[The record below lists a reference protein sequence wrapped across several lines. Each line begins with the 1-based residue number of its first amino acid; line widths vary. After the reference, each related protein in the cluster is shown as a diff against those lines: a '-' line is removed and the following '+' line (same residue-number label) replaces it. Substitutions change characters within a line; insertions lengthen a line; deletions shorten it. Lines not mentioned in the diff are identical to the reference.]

1 MPITSAIRALLT
13 YYWSIWYFLAAIL
26 GSMASLF
33 LGAWISSEA
42 SGTPITGG
50 YSFFFTGTQPLI
62 SLALLF
68 ILDARVS
75 EVHYGGLPRQ
85 VYIAWLPSVLR
96 TICRTLL
103 IILVNL
109 LSVLLFDLTMVL
121 SGSKMH
127 SGLATLLCFL
137 TFQSILIALIS
148 STLESLSRPPAA
160 AVISGVL
167 LYFWIVLPRNLADN
181 ATPYISNAVHLVGLN
196 LNGTAISFV
205 DIQEQSNFGFS
216 ALIPVAILII
226 IYVLVAR
233 FRSKGAVRK

>member
-13 YYWSIWYFLAAIL
+13 YYWNIWYFLAAIL

-68 ILDARVS
+68 ILDS

-137 TFQSILIALIS
+137 TFQSILIALIY

-196 LNGTAISFV
+196 LNGTTNSFI

-216 ALIPVAILII
+216 ALIPIAILII
-226 IYVLVAR
+226 IYVLVTR
-233 FRSKGAVRK
+233 FRSEGALRK

>member
-1 MPITSAIRALLT
+1 M
-13 YYWSIWYFLAAIL
+13 
-26 GSMASLF
+26 
-33 LGAWISSEA
+33 
-42 SGTPITGG
+42 
-50 YSFFFTGTQPLI
+50 
-62 SLALLF
+62 
-68 ILDARVS
+68 
-75 EVHYGGLPRQ
+75 PRQ

-137 TFQSILIALIS
+137 TFQSILIALIY

-167 LYFWIVLPRNLADN
+167 LYFWIVLPGNLADN
-181 ATPYISNAVHLVGLN
+181 ATPYIIKRRPLGRAESQMGYRNLVRRYPGAIKFRFLCAYPGSNPNYYLCSCG
-196 LNGTAISFV
+196 
-205 DIQEQSNFGFS
+205 
-216 ALIPVAILII
+216 
-226 IYVLVAR
+226 
-233 FRSKGAVRK
+233 

>member
-13 YYWSIWYFLAAIL
+13 YYWNIWYFLAAIL

-50 YSFFFTGTQPLI
+50 YSFFSGTQPLI

-137 TFQSILIALIS
+137 TLQSILIALIY

-196 LNGTAISFV
+196 LNGTTNSFV
-205 DIQEQSNFGFS
+205 DIQEQSNLGFS
-216 ALIPVAILII
+216 ALIPIAILII
-226 IYVLVAR
+226 IYVLVTR
-233 FRSKGAVRK
+233 FRSEGALRK

>member
-13 YYWSIWYFLAAIL
+13 YYWNIWYFLAAIL

-42 SGTPITGG
+42 SGTPIIGG

-137 TFQSILIALIS
+137 TFQRYTNCSDLLNIRKSLKASGCRGNFRCS
-148 STLESLSRPPAA
+148 S
-160 AVISGVL
+160 VL
-167 LYFWIVLPRNLADN
+167 LDS
-181 ATPYISNAVHLVGLN
+181 AT
-196 LNGTAISFV
+196 
-205 DIQEQSNFGFS
+205 
-216 ALIPVAILII
+216 
-226 IYVLVAR
+226 R
-233 FRSKGAVRK
+233 

>member
-13 YYWSIWYFLAAIL
+13 YYWNIWYFLAAIL

-68 ILDARVS
+68 ILDTRVS
-75 EVHYGGLPRQ
+75 KVHYGGLPRQ

-137 TFQSILIALIS
+137 TFQSILIALIY

-167 LYFWIVLPRNLADN
+167 LYFWIVLPGNLADN
-181 ATPYISNAVHLVGLN
+181 ATPYISNALHSVGLN

-205 DIQEQSNFGFS
+205 DIQEQSNFDFS
-216 ALIPVAILII
+216 ALIPVLILII
-226 IYVLVAR
+226 IYLLVAR

>member
-13 YYWSIWYFLAAIL
+13 YYWNIWYFLAAIL

-109 LSVLLFDLTMVL
+109 LSVLFIRSNNGFVWFEDALRASDPALLSYLPKYTNCSDLLNIRKSLKT
-121 SGSKMH
+121 SGCR
-127 SGLATLLCFL
+127 GNFRC
-137 TFQSILIALIS
+137 S
-148 STLESLSRPPAA
+148 S
-160 AVISGVL
+160 VL
-167 LYFWIVLPRNLADN
+167 LDS
-181 ATPYISNAVHLVGLN
+181 AT
-196 LNGTAISFV
+196 
-205 DIQEQSNFGFS
+205 
-216 ALIPVAILII
+216 
-226 IYVLVAR
+226 R
-233 FRSKGAVRK
+233 

>member
-13 YYWSIWYFLAAIL
+13 YYWNIWYFLAAIL

-137 TFQSILIALIS
+137 TFQSILIALIY
-148 STLESLSRPPAA
+148 STLEMSLKA
-160 AVISGVL
+160 SGCRGNFRCSSVL
-167 LYFWIVLPRNLADN
+167 LDS
-181 ATPYISNAVHLVGLN
+181 AT
-196 LNGTAISFV
+196 
-205 DIQEQSNFGFS
+205 
-216 ALIPVAILII
+216 
-226 IYVLVAR
+226 R
-233 FRSKGAVRK
+233 

>member
-1 MPITSAIRALLT
+1 MRITSAIRALLT
-13 YYWSIWYFLAAIL
+13 YYWNIWYFLAAIL

-75 EVHYGGLPRQ
+75 KVHYGGLPQQ

-96 TICRTLL
+96 TICRTLS
-103 IILVNL
+103 IVLVNL

-137 TFQSILIALIS
+137 TFQSILIALIY
-148 STLESLSRPPAA
+148 STLESLSKPPTA

-167 LYFWIVLPRNLADN
+167 LYFWIVLPGN
-181 ATPYISNAVHLVGLN
+181 
-196 LNGTAISFV
+196 
-205 DIQEQSNFGFS
+205 
-216 ALIPVAILII
+216 
-226 IYVLVAR
+226 
-233 FRSKGAVRK
+233 

>member
-13 YYWSIWYFLAAIL
+13 YYWNIWYFLAAIL

-42 SGTPITGG
+42 NGTPITGG

-62 SLALLF
+62 SLALLY

-75 EVHYGGLPRQ
+75 EVHYGGLPREI
-85 VYIAWLPSVLR
+85 YIAWLPSILR

-137 TFQSILIALIS
+137 TLQSILIALIY

-196 LNGTAISFV
+196 LNGTTNSFV
-205 DIQEQSNFGFS
+205 DIQEQSNLGFS
-216 ALIPVAILII
+216 ALIPIAILII
-226 IYVLVAR
+226 IYVLVTR
-233 FRSKGAVRK
+233 FRSEGALRK